1 MLFQIVEKIADCG
14 GMQTKA
20 SAIDFVGVTKSFDA
34 QTLKLCKNEVKWQ
47 KRKQKHMGRPK
58 K

>member
-34 QTLKLCKNEVKWQ
+34 QTLKLCKNEVK
-47 KRKQKHMGRPK
+47 
-58 K
+58 